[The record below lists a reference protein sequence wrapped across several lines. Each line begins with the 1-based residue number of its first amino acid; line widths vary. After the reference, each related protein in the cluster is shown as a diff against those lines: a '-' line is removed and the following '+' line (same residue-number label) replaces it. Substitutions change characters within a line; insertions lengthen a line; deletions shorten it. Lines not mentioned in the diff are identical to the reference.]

1 MTIIKVLYVDDEE
14 NNLSSFRA
22 NFRRLYEIYTAN
34 SGTAALDILSQTE
47 VHVVISDQRMPNM
60 TGVELFKKIKK
71 LYPEPIR
78 ILLTGY
84 TDIEALADAINDGDI
99 YRYITKPWNEIE
111 LNNSIQNAY
120 DVFRTRRELKEKL
133 VELQKTNDEL
143 NRFIYSISHELRA
156 PLASALGVINL
167 AKLDHVYAESEKG
180 YEYWGLMEDCCE
192 RLDYNITSTLQY
204 YKNNR
209 YSSVK
214 EEVNFEKLIEDL
226 VTMHKLA
233 NNVDDKI
240 RFEVNIDQP
249 EKFVGDVF
257 RIEVIIG
264 NLISN
269 AIKYQNPEEKNK
281 LIKIEV
287 KVNRLDAIIT
297 ITDNGLGILNDH
309 LNKIFNQF
317 FRVHNQKGTGLG
329 LFIVREA
336 LARLDGKISVE
347 SVVNSGTKFTIR
359 IPNDIPDI

>member
-14 NNLSSFRA
+14 NNLSSFKA

-34 SGTAALDILSQTE
+34 SGAAALDILSQTE
-47 VHVVISDQRMPNM
+47 VHVVISDQRMPGM
-60 TGVELFKKIKK
+60 TGVELFKKVKK

-84 TDIEALADAINDGDI
+84 TDIQALAEAINDGDI

-133 VELQKTNDEL
+133 AELQKTNDEL

-167 AKLDHVYAESEKG
+167 AKLDNIYNESEKG
-180 YEYWGLMEDCCE
+180 NEYWSLMEECCN

-204 YKNNR
+204 YKNSR
-209 YSSVK
+209 YSEVK
-214 EEVNFEKLIEDL
+214 EDVDFNKVIHDLIAI
-226 VTMHKLA
+226 HKLA
-233 NNVDDKI
+233 NTGSEQIKFEINV
-240 RFEVNIDQP
+240 DQP

-257 RIEVIIG
+257 RIEIILG

-269 AIKYQNPEEKNK
+269 AIKYQKPEEENK
-281 LIKIEV
+281 LIQIDV
-287 KVNRLDAIIT
+287 KVNRLVAVVTII
-297 ITDNGLGILNDH
+297 DNGLGILNDH
-309 LNKIFNQF
+309 LNRIFNQF

-336 LARLDGKISVE
+336 LAKLEGKISVE
-347 SVVNSGTKFTIR
+347 SVVDSGTKFTIR
-359 IPNDIPDI
+359 IPNSA

>member
-1 MTIIKVLYVDDEE
+1 MTVIKVLYVDDEE
-14 NNLSSFRA
+14 HNLSSFKA
-22 NFRRLYEIYTAN
+22 GFRRLYEIYTAS
-34 SGTAALDILSQTE
+34 SGAGALDILSQTE
-47 VHVVISDQRMPNM
+47 IHVVISDQRMPEM
-60 TGVELFKKIKK
+60 TGVELFKKIEK

-84 TDIEALADAINDGDI
+84 TDVDALATAINDGHI

-120 DVFRTRRELKEKL
+120 DVFKTRRALKEK
-133 VELQKTNDEL
+133 VAELEKTNDEL

-167 AKLDHVYAESEKG
+167 AKLDHVYHESEKG
-180 YEYWGLMEDCCE
+180 HEYWGLIEDCCG

-204 YKNNR
+204 YKNSR
-209 YSSVK
+209 YSTIK
-214 EEVNFEKLIEDL
+214 EEVDFPKLVSELI
-226 VTMHKLA
+226 VMHKLA

-240 RFEVNIDQP
+240 KFEVSIDQP
-249 EKFVGDVF
+249 EKFIGDVF
-257 RIEVIIG
+257 RIEIIIG

-269 AIKYQNPEEKNK
+269 AIKYQNPDEQNQ
-281 LIKIEV
+281 LIQIDV

-317 FRVHNQKGTGLG
+317 FRIHNQKGTGLG

-336 LARLDGKISVE
+336 LTRLDGKISVE
-347 SVVNSGTKFTIR
+347 SVVNSGTRFTLR
-359 IPNDIPDI
+359 IPNGL